1 MKEGVFHTF
10 RPQEGGRGM
19 FYGWFEAMHS
29 RFDLLLCDVDEPSAS
44 ALCRR
49 IADETRRIG
58 GRLDRFDAHSD
69 LRRFD
74 EGPCGEYLCT
84 DAEMLAFFTDALRYR
99 RLTEGAFDVC
109 FRTPAYDGAT
119 ECFRID
125 AARDAVVKL
134 VPQTVFDFGGYAK
147 GYALERARAAVVSS
161 GVERALLSFG
171 NSSVCAVG
179 THPSGH
185 PWRVGV
191 ENPLRRGE
199 SMTTVELCDAAI
211 ERSGG
216 PHGPAGGDQQQGF
229 LAGQRPVAEIVQF
242 SAAEQ
247 QFGRREE
254 SEVHVRI
261 HKRMFRFGCEDRAK
275 TPRRHCRGVQRNLF
289 SGSRIRRTRHSA
301 RRRTGA

>member
-10 RPQEGGRGM
+10 RLQEGGRGV

-49 IADETRRIG
+49 IADEMRRIG
-58 GRLDRFDAHSD
+58 GRLNRFDESSD

-74 EGPCGEYLCT
+74 EGPCGEYLCA

-99 RLTEGAFDVC
+99 RSTEGAFDVC
-109 FRTPAYDGAT
+109 FRTPACDGAT
-119 ECFRID
+119 ECFRVD
-125 AARDAVVKL
+125 ASCDAVVKL

-147 GYALERARAAVVSS
+147 GYALERARTAVVSS
-161 GVERALLSFG
+161 GVEHALLSFG

-199 SMTTVELCDAAI
+199 SMTTVALCDAALSSSGNTPRNRGHI
-211 ERSGG
+211 RSTVAGRDVTDDRIVSVRG
-216 PHGPAGGDQQQGF
+216 PSPLDCEVLSTALFAADDR
-229 LAGQRPVAEIVQF
+229 QRTRILDNFPSVRATSITF
-242 SAAEQ
+242 SA
-247 QFGRREE
+247 
-254 SEVHVRI
+254 S
-261 HKRMFRFGCEDRAK
+261 GCSVTEYR
-275 TPRRHCRGVQRNLF
+275 
-289 SGSRIRRTRHSA
+289 
-301 RRRTGA
+301 